1 MIQTKIATAVTKSII
16 DLRPYQAEVETSIY
30 REWSQGHKNVLAVL
44 PTGAGKTV
52 LFSKII
58 HDHKGASCAIAHR
71 QELVSQISLALARNG
86 VRHRI
91 IGPNKL
97 IRIIVNLHMVEVG
110 KSWYDPQA
118 LCAVAGVDTL
128 KNRGKEL
135 AAWLPTVGLVVQD
148 EAHHVL
154 KKNKWGK
161 ACEMFE
167 NARGLFV
174 TATPTRADGA
184 GLGRHHDGLADVM
197 VVGPTMR
204 DLINMKYLTEY
215 RIFAPPS
222 DLDLSN
228 VNISKATG
236 DYNNNDIK
244 NAVSGSSLI
253 KSNKSKITG
262 DVVGVYVEKFKGKL
276 SVVFVPS
283 VKDAEE
289 LERQFI
295 ANGIPAKSLN
305 GNTPDDIRAGAIR
318 KFVNRELLVLI
329 NVALFDEGTDIPAL
343 EVVQDAYPTQSYGR
357 FVQRFGRVL
366 RLMKGK
372 DFGIYCD
379 QAGNVMRH
387 GLPDSPREWTL
398 NRRDKR
404 SKSEDDAMP
413 VRTCLNVDCMAV
425 YERFRPSCPY
435 CHEPVPLPVLR
446 GGPEFVDG
454 DLHELDAET
463 LAAMRGEVAK
473 IERPL
478 QEQMTEYGQGLLAK
492 YVSHI
497 NAVSLT
503 KKFGAKLENQKT
515 ALEAIKEIMAW
526 WAGHYRAHG
535 HSDSE
540 IFKIFYLT
548 FKIDWL
554 TAQSLPGD
562 QMLQLAERVAIK
574 TGKIEL

>member
-1 MIQTKIATAVTKSII
+1 M
-16 DLRPYQAEVETSIY
+16 DLRPYQSKIINDIHC
-30 REWSQGHKNVLAVL
+30 EWSRGSENVLAVL
-44 PTGAGKTV
+44 PTGAGKTIC
-52 LFSKII
+52 FSDVIRN
-58 HDHKGASCAIAHR
+58 HKGASCAIAHR

-110 KSWYDPQA
+110 KSWYDPQSQ
-118 LCAVAGVDTL
+118 CAVAGVDTL
-128 KNRGKEL
+128 KNRGEQL
-135 AAWLPTVGLVVQD
+135 AAWLPTVGLIVQD

-154 KKNKWGK
+154 AKNKWGK
-161 ACEMFE
+161 ACGMFP

-184 GLGRHHDGLADVM
+184 GLGRHHDGLADSM

-228 VNISKATG
+228 ARISKVTG
-236 DYNNNDIK
+236 DYNDNDVK

-262 DVVGVYVEKFKGKL
+262 DVVGVYIEKFKGKL

-283 VKDAEE
+283 VADAEE
-289 LERQFI
+289 LEGQFI

-372 DFGIYCD
+372 EFGIYCD

-387 GLPDSPREWTL
+387 GLPDAPREWTL
-398 NRRDKR
+398 DRRDKR
-404 SKSEDDAMP
+404 APSDNDVMP
-413 VRTCLNVDCMAV
+413 VRTCSNGECMFV
-425 YERFRPSCPY
+425 YERFKMVCPN
-435 CHEPVPLPVLR
+435 CGTPVPPPILR
-446 GGPEFVDG
+446 SGPEFVDG

-463 LAAMRGEVAK
+463 LAVMRGEVAQVDRP
-473 IERPL
+473 IQER
-478 QEQMTEYGQGLLAK
+478 MTEYGQNLLRK
-492 YVSHI
+492 KVSQI

-503 KKFGAKLENQKT
+503 RKFGVKIEAQQQAVV
-515 ALEAIKEIMAW
+515 ALREIMAW
-526 WAGHYRAHG
+526 WAGHYRADG

-540 IFKIFYLT
+540 IFRIFYLM
-548 FKIDWL
+548 FGHDWL
-554 TAQSLPGD
+554 SAQSMDSDNALK
-562 QMLQLAERVAIK
+562 LADRIAIK
-574 TGKIEL
+574 TGKLSV

>member
-1 MIQTKIATAVTKSII
+1 MIQTKIATAVTRSII
-16 DLRPYQAEVETSIY
+16 ELRPYQADVEADVY
-30 REWSQGHKNVLAVL
+30 REWSSGHQNVLAVL

-97 IRIIVNLHMVEVG
+97 IRIIVNLHMVEIG

-128 KNRGKEL
+128 KNRGNEL

-161 ACEMFE
+161 ACGMFT
-167 NARGLFV
+167 NAKGLFV
-174 TATPTRADGA
+174 TATPCRADGA
-184 GLGRHHDGLADVM
+184 GLGRHHDGLVDSM

-215 RIFAPPS
+215 RVFAPPS
-222 DLDLSN
+222 NLDLTS
-228 VNISKATG
+228 VRTSAVTG
-236 DYNNNDIK
+236 DFNNNDVK
-244 NAVSGSSLI
+244 HAVSNSSLI
-253 KSNKSKITG
+253 TSTKSKVVG
-262 DVVGVYVEKFKGKL
+262 DVVSAYIDNLHGKL

-289 LERQFI
+289 LERQFL
-295 ANGIPAKSLN
+295 AKGIPAKSLN

-357 FVQRFGRVL
+357 FVQRFGRML
-366 RLMKGK
+366 RLMDGK
-372 DFGIYCD
+372 KFGIYYD
-379 QAGNVMRH
+379 HAGNVMRH
-387 GLPDSPREWTL
+387 GLPDSPRQWTL
-398 NRRDKR
+398 DRRDKR
-404 SKSEDDAMP
+404 SNSDDDALP
-413 VRTCLNVDCMAV
+413 IRTCTNIDCFAD
-425 YERFRPSCPY
+425 YPRFLPKCPY
-435 CHEPVPLPVLR
+435 CETPIPAPLAR
-446 GGPEFVDG
+446 GGPDFVDG
-454 DLHELDAET
+454 DLHELDAAT

-478 QEQMTEYGQGLLAK
+478 QEQMTEYGQNLLK
-492 YVSHI
+492 KRVSHI

-503 KKFGAKLENQKT
+503 KKFGAKLEGQKD
-515 ALEAIKEIMAW
+515 AQKAIREIMAW

-540 IFKIFYLT
+540 IYKIFYMT
-548 FKIDWL
+548 FGIDWL
-554 TAQSLPGD
+554 AAQSLPGD
-562 QMLQLAERVAIK
+562 QMLKLAERVAIR

>member
-1 MIQTKIATAVTKSII
+1 MILTKVASTVSRGII
-16 DLRPYQAEVETSIY
+16 ELRPYQQDVENDIY
-30 REWSQGHKNVLAVL
+30 NEWSLGHRNVLAVL

-86 VRHRI
+86 VRHRV

-97 IRIIVNLHMVEVG
+97 IRIIVQLHMIEVG

-118 LCAVAGVDTL
+118 PCAVAGVDTL

-135 AAWLPTVGLVVQD
+135 ASWLPTVGLVVMD

-154 KKNKWGK
+154 AKNKWGK
-161 ACEMFE
+161 ACAMFP

-184 GLGRHHDGLADVM
+184 GLGRHHDGLADSM
-197 VVGPTMR
+197 VIGPTMR

-228 VNISKATG
+228 ARISKATG
-236 DYNNNDIK
+236 DYNDNDVK
-244 NAVSGSSLI
+244 RAVSGSSLI

-262 DVVGVYVEKFKGKL
+262 DVVGVYIEKFKGKL

-283 VKDAEE
+283 VADAEE
-289 LERQFI
+289 LELQFL
-295 ANGIPAKSLN
+295 ANSIPAKSLN

-318 KFVNRELLVLI
+318 KFVKRELWVLI

-387 GLPDSPREWTL
+387 GLPDAPREWTL
-398 NRRDKR
+398 DRRDKR
-404 SKSEDDAMP
+404 APSENDVMP
-413 VRTCLNVDCMAV
+413 VRTCSNGTCMAV
-425 YERFRPSCPY
+425 YERFKTSCPI
-435 CHEPVPLPVLR
+435 CSTVVPPPTLR
-446 GGPEFVDG
+446 SGPEFVDG

-463 LAAMRGEVAK
+463 LAIMRGEIAK
-473 IERPL
+473 IERPI
-478 QEQMTEYGQGLLAK
+478 QEQMTEYGQNLLK
-492 YVSHI
+492 KHTKQMF
-497 NAVSLT
+497 AVSLT
-503 KKFGAKLENQKT
+503 KKFGAKLEAQQD
-515 ALEAIKEIMAW
+515 ALDALREIMAW
-526 WAGHYRAHG
+526 WAGHYRASG

-540 IFKIFYLT
+540 IFRIFYLT
-548 FKIDWL
+548 FSVDWL
-554 TAQSLPGD
+554 TIQSLPCD
-562 QMLQLAERVAIK
+562 QMLKLADRVAIK
-574 TGKIEL
+574 MGKMSV